1 MQSTQSDAQ
10 ITQSGQAIKMNNA
23 TCESLKSLF
32 SVSLGPNGT
41 YKAIITP
48 GQTLTITKNGNV
60 LCKDIQFINPTSIII
75 TKAAASL
82 YSTYG
87 DGSIS
92 FIVLCSDIFNSAY
105 KYFQDGVSITS
116 ICTGLQNCI
125 TDISKYIESLSI
137 GLENDDQ
144 LNELSYNLLNTKL
157 SKQNSKLISPMI
169 TKAIKNI
176 SKSQF
181 QDVNMVEVIKMNE
194 GDVNDTKYIDGLVL
208 DHGNRHYGMPTKLSD
223 VVVMVTNMSLEY
235 EKPEINAQFVYSSSK
250 QREELVKN
258 EREFILK
265 KAQLIGEFAD
275 KIKNEMGKSLLLISE
290 KGIDP
295 FSLDI
300 LAKHNIL
307 ALRRAKRRNM
317 ERLMYMC
324 GGNIISEISQL
335 DVRNL
340 GYCANVRVVNI
351 GEEKYTYL
359 EGTPYK
365 GSCTI
370 LIRADTDNEM
380 NKMNNAIR
388 GTLKVCHNTYKDK
401 RIILGGV
408 NLYQKLVRFLNSRLQ
423 EINEKDVIG
432 YEILKQA
439 YTNMIKYLLR
449 NKGSNI
455 HEELVKILREDIKHE
470 EVYDSFTVVSGVLNN
485 SAVVSMSLLMVD
497 EIIKAGKCVK
507 EEKTPN

>member
-10 ITQSGQAIKMNNA
+10 ITQSGQAIKLNST
-23 TCESLKSLF
+23 TCYSLKSLF

-48 GQTLTITKNGNV
+48 GQALTITKNGSV
-60 LCKDIQFINPTSIII
+60 LCKDIQFVNPTSIVI
-75 TKAAASL
+75 TKASMSL
-82 YSTYG
+82 YSTFG
-87 DGSIS
+87 DGSTS
-92 FIVLCSDIFNSAY
+92 FIVLCSDIFNAAY
-105 KYFQDGVSITS
+105 KYFCDGVSIPT
-116 ICTGLQNCI
+116 ICNGLQTSI
-125 TDISKYIESLSI
+125 TDISKYIESISI
-137 GLENDDQ
+137 NLTDDKDFDI
-144 LNELSYNLLNTKL
+144 LAYNLLNTKL
-157 SKQNSKLISPMI
+157 SKQNSKILAPILI
-169 TKAIKNI
+169 KAVKNI
-176 SKSQF
+176 SESQF
-181 QDVNMVEVIKMNE
+181 QDVNMIEVIKMNE

-208 DHGNRHYGMPTKLSD
+208 DHGNRHYGMPTKLED
-223 VVVMVTNMSLEY
+223 VVVLVTNMSLEY
-235 EKPEINAQFVYSSSK
+235 EKPEINAQFIYSSSK

-265 KAQLIGEFAD
+265 KARMIGEFAE
-275 KIKNEMGKSLLLISE
+275 KVKNESGKNLMLISE

-300 LAKHNIL
+300 LAKYNIL

-340 GYCANVRVVNI
+340 GYCKKVRVVSI

-359 EGTPYK
+359 EGTPFK

-380 NKMNNAIR
+380 NKMNNGIR
-388 GTLKVCHNTYKDK
+388 GSLKVLHGAYKDK
-401 RIILGGV
+401 KVISGGI
-408 NLYQKLVRFLNSRLQ
+408 NLYKKLVNYLNMR
-423 EINEKDVIG
+423 IADVNEKNVTG
-432 YEILKQA
+432 YEILKEA

-449 NKGSNI
+449 NRGSNV
-455 HEELVKILREDIKHE
+455 HEDLVKILRGDIKE
-470 EVYDSFTVVSGVLNN
+470 KSVYDSFGVVQGVLGN
-485 SAVVSMSLLMVD
+485 SAVVAMSLLMVD
-497 EIIKAGKCVK
+497 EIIRAGKCIK
-507 EEKTPN
+507 EDKMNN